1 MGVTAIYCEKHT
13 HVLWVAHVYIVGNEG
28 IRCGKHMYLLWV
40 ATVYIVGNKDTY
52 CGSSTYTLWVTCV
65 CVVGN
70 TLWETYCGIVGDN
83 THIVDE
89 VLWRIMYILWTSDV
103 NV

>member
-1 MGVTAIYCEKHT
+1 MEDK
-13 HVLWVAHVYIVGNEG
+13 VYVVEN
-28 IRCGKHMYLLWV
+28 
-40 ATVYIVGNKDTY
+40 N
-52 CGSSTYTLWVTCV
+52 V